1 VVLSRGQIEAFVEQG
16 FVRLEAAFPRPLAL
30 QCQELLWEQ
39 LTPMQPDDP
48 STWDRPVAQLRSQGA
63 PPFREAVASARW
75 LTAIEQLAG
84 PKALAHPHLAGA
96 VLVRFPV
103 GGVLDDDG
111 WHIDT
116 SYPVGDDWLV
126 NHRSRERALLM
137 LVLLSDVG
145 EDDAPTRIRAGSH
158 WDIARALVPF
168 GDTGMP
174 FSGVPPVVATTAH
187 WPVELAT
194 GQAGDVY
201 LCHPFVVHAA
211 QAHRGTSPRFMAQP
225 GVLLREDYT
234 PDDDHPVTRPLAWP
248 PTAQPTF

>member
-1 VVLSRGQIEAFVEQG
+1 VVLSRRQVEAFVERG
-16 FVRLEAAFPRPLAL
+16 FVRLDAAFPRTLAL
-30 QCQELLWEQ
+30 ECQELLWEQ
-39 LTPMQPDDP
+39 LAPMRSDDP
-48 STWDRPVAQLRSQGA
+48 ATWDRPVAQLRSQGA
-63 PPFREAVASARW
+63 PPFRAAVGSARW
-75 LTAIEQLAG
+75 RAAIEQLAG

-116 SYPVGDDWLV
+116 SYPVDGDWWV

-168 GDTGMP
+168 GETGTP
-174 FSGVPPVVATTAH
+174 LSGLDPVLAATAH

-194 GQAGDVY
+194 GEAGDVY

-211 QAHRGTSPRFMAQP
+211 QAHRGATPRFVGQP

-234 PDDDHPVTRPLAWP
+234 PADDHPVTRPFAWP
-248 PTAQPTF
+248 AGP

>member
-1 VVLSRGQIEAFVEQG
+1 MVLTRQQIEGFVEQG
-16 FVRLEAAFPRPLAL
+16 FVRLEAAFPRAVAL
-30 QCQELLWEQ
+30 DCQQLLWEQ
-39 LTPMQPDDP
+39 LAPMQRNDP
-48 STWDRPVAQLRSQGA
+48 STWDRPVAQLPSQGA
-63 PPFREAVASARW
+63 PPFRAATASERW
-75 LTAIEQLAG
+75 LTAITELAG
-84 PKALAHPHLAGA
+84 PKALAHGHLAGA

-116 SYPVGDDWLV
+116 SYPVDGDWWV

-168 GDTGMP
+168 GDTGTPLSGLMP
-174 FSGVPPVVATTAH
+174 ALAATGH

-194 GQAGDVY
+194 GEAGDVF

-211 QAHRGTSPRFMAQP
+211 QAHRGTSPRFVAQP

-234 PDDDHPVTRPLAWP
+234 PADDHPVTRPFAWP
-248 PTAQPTF
+248 